1 MAHGRNITHRDL
13 GVILSTPVTARDT
26 CPLPVTSW
34 QGGTKLHAIL
44 ETAALP
50 AGRCSS
56 LLTWSSHPQFSQEGF
71 ASICVCRQIPESP
84 ELTCWHH
91 HSQSRPRVHGVQGNK
106 SCSTS
111 PSLHHPLLQAD
122 LIPLQV
128 HDICL
133 GYAEPDGEKRRQ
145 IKELGGKTNKKK
157 SLFAVLKSRACFLC
171 YFYTPLHCL
180 SLRSLVANRRVSE
193 KAQQPKELSCNH
205 SPASNQQQ
213 AEPRCCRPGTST
225 DMVKEDNTAK
235 GR

>member
-1 MAHGRNITHRDL
+1 M
-13 GVILSTPVTARDT
+13 ILSTPVTARDT

-84 ELTCWHH
+84 QLTCWHH

-145 IKELGGKTNKKK
+145 IKELGRKTNKKK
-157 SLFAVLKSRACFLC
+157 ITICCLKVQGLFPLLFLHV
-171 YFYTPLHCL
+171 TAL
-180 SLRSLVANRRVSE
+180 SLTEVIGRKPKSLREGPATKRAIMQPQPSLKPAAGR
-193 KAQQPKELSCNH
+193 AQVLSSRDLHRHGEGGQH
-205 SPASNQQQ
+205 SQGKMNAS
-213 AEPRCCRPGTST
+213 
-225 DMVKEDNTAK
+225 
-235 GR
+235 